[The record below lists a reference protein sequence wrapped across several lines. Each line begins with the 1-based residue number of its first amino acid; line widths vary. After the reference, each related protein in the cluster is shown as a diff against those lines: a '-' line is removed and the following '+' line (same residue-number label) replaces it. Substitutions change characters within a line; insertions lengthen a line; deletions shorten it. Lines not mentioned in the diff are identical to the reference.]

1 MDSRLVIQGAQIT
14 AQRQGCE
21 SAKPK
26 GAEQPLRAWYVR
38 KEYAIM
44 RVVLSKLSTQEDMA
58 MVMSKT
64 TSKAQTTIP
73 KEIRIVS
80 SSKSELGW
88 HSSRKGIGQLRMA
101 EKE

>member
-1 MDSRLVIQGAQIT
+1 MW
-14 AQRQGCE
+14 GCE
-21 SAKPK
+21 SVMLT
-26 GAEQPLRAWYVR
+26 GIGQPLRAWYIR

-44 RVVLSKLSTQEDMA
+44 RIVVSRLSTQEDMA

-64 TSKAQTTIP
+64 TSKGQTTTP

-80 SSKSELGW
+80 GSKPELGW
-88 HSSRKGIGQLRMA
+88 HSSREGIGQLRMA